1 MYAKQWMKGKSKLP
15 RGKTWTDLYNHVHQ
29 QMVEHLQGP
38 GEDDVDG
45 KEVVVIDKSA
55 QIQNGL
61 FPGWMVFVLFGPYG
75 PEPRSE
81 IELLLEVEAAVTKGN
96 RSSCC
101 PQA

>member
-38 GEDDVDG
+38 GEDDIDG
-45 KEVVVIDKSA
+45 KEVVAIDKSA

-61 FPGWMVFVLFGPYG
+61 FPGWMVFVCLGHMC
-75 PEPRSE
+75 RN
-81 IELLLEVEAAVTKGN
+81 LALKLN
-96 RSSCC
+96 CC
-101 PQA
+101 WK